1 MRQKKIAHGN
11 ASGVDAITVV
21 SEKPVWYERDRKLE
35 IMLFF
40 KKNHVRSSRYWS
52 SK

>member
-1 MRQKKIAHGN
+1 MNAAEKIAHGN

-35 IMLFF
+35 IMHFP
-40 KKNHVRSSRYWS
+40 KKLRS
-52 SK
+52 

>member
-35 IMLFF
+35 IMHFS